1 MLTIKNWNVHYLNGC
16 TIQMVKDK
24 TKRFTYPYFT
34 FLRSVIMVSQPSYNA
49 VSAYRVIWKPRYKK
63 LGFNRTNQANS
74 YRVIWKPSTALYGNL
89 AKRNAELVQIT
100 LFVPRYMETN
110 KDKINYKLFLLN

>member
-63 LGFNRTNQANS
+63 RRISTNHII
-74 YRVIWKPSTALYGNL
+74 RTALYGD
-89 AKRNAELVQIT
+89 Q
-100 LFVPRYMETN
+100 
-110 KDKINYKLFLLN
+110 